1 MYDTTVGNCETD
13 NQGQPI
19 PSIGGT
25 CNLASMHLDSSA
37 IETPEPLMNDLQASG
52 LDWEFYDLDPRA
64 SAGANPR
71 SQNDLYGNMYSLSSF
86 FSDDAHSSVN
96 EPMLREDLRD
106 VIAQQKSVP
115 APCGCNGNVHK
126 EHAPK
131 SLISD
136 MLLKYGLMILVGFY
150 ILKQIK

>member
-1 MYDTTVGNCETD
+1 MYDTTVGNCKTD

-25 CNLASMHLDSSA
+25 CNLASMHLDSSV

-52 LDWEFYDLDPRA
+52 LDWEFYNLDPKA
-64 SAGANPR
+64 SAGAQPA

-86 FSDDAHSSVN
+86 FSEEAHNRVSDATPDIIVQ
-96 EPMLREDLRD
+96 PQ
-106 VIAQQKSVP
+106 VIQKSD
-115 APCGCNGNVHK
+115 CGCNGTKHK

-131 SLISD
+131 SQMPD
-136 MLLKYGLMILVGFY
+136 MLKYGLMILVALY
-150 ILKQIK
+150 ILKKLD